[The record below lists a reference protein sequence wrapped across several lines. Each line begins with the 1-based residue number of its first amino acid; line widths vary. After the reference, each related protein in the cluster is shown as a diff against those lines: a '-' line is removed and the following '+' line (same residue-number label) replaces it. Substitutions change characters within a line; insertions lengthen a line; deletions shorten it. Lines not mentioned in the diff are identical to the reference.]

1 MKAGLAIED
10 LASEIVRQKDC
21 KEDYIVNA
29 NRVSMECFGR
39 DILLRVLDDQ
49 GQDRIEPLDVSPI
62 AHRQIGTHLSIPAK
76 YYSKMLEEDPAL
88 LVTNVNAWLARAGS
102 QRMLRVLDGVAR
114 AFLSNRYLRM
124 DHFPVTQAVIP
135 ILGEMP
141 QIRFESCQITDNRMY
156 IKVVNP
162 ALEAEVVPNDV
173 VQAGLLISNSEV
185 GLGSVS
191 IQPLIYR
198 VRTGTGMFV
207 NDSATKRNHVGRTNF
222 AEIHFQLNSTESCTL
237 DDHAFLQTIQRS
249 VRNSANTERFHSVVE
264 MMRRARTQQM
274 DTRNI
279 PAVVKQAGKDFGITE
294 SEQTGVLQHLM
305 ANDDMT
311 QYGLANAVTHHSQ
324 DVDNYDRATDLE
336 GIGYSIMAMPQ
347 NQWNRINQAA
357 QPH

>member
-1 MKAGLAIED
+1 MKTGLAIED
-10 LASEIVRQKDC
+10 LVSEIVRQKDC

-29 NRVSMECFGR
+29 NRLAMESFGT
-39 DILLRVLDDQ
+39 DIFLRVLDEH
-49 GQDRIEPLDVSPI
+49 GTDRIEPLDISPI
-62 AHRQIGTHLSIPAK
+62 AHRQIGTYLSIPAK
-76 YYSKMLEEDPAL
+76 YYSKMLEEDPTL
-88 LVTNVNAWLARAGS
+88 LAANVNTWLNRTEA
-102 QRMLRVLDGVAR
+102 QRMLRVLDGAAR

-124 DHFPVTQAVIP
+124 DHFPVAQAVIP
-135 ILGEMP
+135 ILGELP
-141 QIRFESCQITDNRMY
+141 EIRFESCQITDDRMY

-162 ALEAEVVPNDV
+162 ALEAEVAPGDV

-198 VRTGTGMFV
+198 VRSQTGMFV

-222 AEIHFQLNSTESCTL
+222 AEIHFQLNATENFSL

-249 VRNSANTERFHSVVE
+249 VRSSGNVERFHSVVE
-264 MMRRARTQQM
+264 MMRRSRSTEINTGNISGVVRNVAR
-274 DTRNI
+274 
-279 PAVVKQAGKDFGITE
+279 DFGITE

-311 QYGLANAVTHHSQ
+311 QYGLANAVTRHSQ
-324 DVDNYDRATDLE
+324 DVVSYDRATDLE

-357 QPH
+357 

>member
-1 MKAGLAIED
+1 MKTGMTIED
-10 LASEIVRQKDC
+10 LASEIVRQKDS

-29 NRVSMECFGR
+29 NRIAMECFGR
-39 DILLRVLDDQ
+39 DILLRVLDEQ
-49 GQDRIEPLDVSPI
+49 GNDRIEPLDISQI

-76 YYSKMLEEDPAL
+76 YYCKMLEEDPSL
-88 LVTNVNAWLARAGS
+88 LVTNVNTWLDRAGS

-124 DHFPVTQAVIP
+124 DHFPVTQAVVP

-141 QIRFESCQITDNRMY
+141 QIRFESCQITENRMY
-156 IKVVNP
+156 IKVVNQ
-162 ALEAEVVPNDV
+162 ALEAEIAPGDV

-198 VRTGTGMFV
+198 VRSGTGVFV

-222 AEIHFQLNSTESCTL
+222 AEIHFQLNSTERCTP
-237 DDHAFLQTIQRS
+237 DDHAFLQTIQQS
-249 VRNSANTERFHSVVE
+249 VRNSANAERFNSVVE
-264 MMRRARTQQM
+264 MMRRARTQPM

-294 SEQTGVLQHLM
+294 SEQSGVLQHLM
-305 ANDDMT
+305 ASDDMT
-311 QYGLANAVTHHSQ
+311 QYGLANAVSRHSQ
-324 DVDNYDRATDLE
+324 DIDSYDRATDLE

-347 NQWNRINQAA
+347 NQWNRINQAT
-357 QPH
+357 

>member
-1 MKAGLAIED
+1 MKTGLAIED

-29 NRVSMECFGR
+29 NRLAMECFGT
-39 DILLRVLDDQ
+39 DIFLRVLDDRNT
-49 GQDRIEPLDVSPI
+49 DRIEPLDISPI
-62 AHRQIGTHLSIPAK
+62 AHRQIGTYLSIPAK
-76 YYSKMLEEDPAL
+76 YYSKMLEEDPTL
-88 LVTNVNAWLARAGS
+88 LATNVNTWLNKLET
-102 QRMLRVLDGVAR
+102 QRMLRVLDGAAR

-124 DHFPVTQAVIP
+124 DHFPVAQAVVP
-135 ILGEMP
+135 ILGELP
-141 QIRFESCQITDNRMY
+141 EIRFESCQITDNRMY

-162 ALEAEVVPNDV
+162 ALEAEVAPGDV

-198 VRTGTGMFV
+198 VRSQTGMFV

-222 AEIHFQLNSTESCTL
+222 AEIHFQLNATESFSL

-249 VRNSANTERFHSVVE
+249 VRSSGNAERFHSVVE
-264 MMRRARTQQM
+264 MMRRSQTAEMNTG
-274 DTRNI
+274 NI
-279 PAVVKQAGKDFGITE
+279 PGVVRNAGRDFGITE

-311 QYGLANAVTHHSQ
+311 QYGLANAVTRHSQ
-324 DVDNYDRATDLE
+324 DVDSYDRATDLE

-347 NQWNRINQAA
+347 NQWSRINQAV
-357 QPH
+357 

>member
-1 MKAGLAIED
+1 MKPGLTIED

-29 NRVSMECFGR
+29 NRLAMECYGT
-39 DILLRVLDDQ
+39 DILLRVLDDN
-49 GQDRIEPLDVSPI
+49 GTDRIEPLDISPI
-62 AHRQIGTHLSIPAK
+62 AHRQIGTHLSIPAR
-76 YYSKMLEEDPAL
+76 YYSKMLEENPAL
-88 LVTNVNAWLARAGS
+88 LVTNVNTWLGRSES
-102 QRMLRVLDGVAR
+102 QRMLRVLDGAAR

-135 ILGEMP
+135 ILGEIP
-141 QIRFESCQITDNRMY
+141 EIRFESCQITDNRMY

-162 ALEAEVVPNDV
+162 ALDAEVVPGDV

-185 GLGSVS
+185 GLGAVS

-198 VRTGTGMFV
+198 VQSQTGMFV
-207 NDSATKRNHVGRTNF
+207 NNSATKRNHLGRTNF

-237 DDHAFLQTIQRS
+237 DDHAFLQTIQGS
-249 VRNSANTERFHSVVE
+249 VRSSANTERFHSVVE
-264 MMRRARTQQM
+264 MMRRSRTAQM

-279 PAVVKQAGKDFGITE
+279 PGVVKHAGKDFGITE
-294 SEQTGVLQHLM
+294 SEQSGVLQHLM
-305 ANDDMT
+305 ASDDMT
-311 QYGLANAVTHHSQ
+311 QYGLANAVSRHSQ

-357 QPH
+357 